1 MMESFRIMELSKGP
15 RVRFSPFYERSVE
28 SGIRVASVYNRTVL
42 PVATDDPKA
51 DYEALT
57 ERVAIWDVGCQRQV
71 QVHGPDALKLCR
83 YMSARDLSQLKIGV
97 AKYAPLCDH
106 EGRLI
111 NDPVVLR
118 VDEETI
124 WFSIADS
131 DILLWARAIAG
142 EGDYDVEITEPDVSP
157 LAVQGPMA
165 AALIAQVFGDWTK
178 ELKFFHFRRI
188 THQGIPLVI
197 CRSGWSKQGGFELFL
212 EDSAKGADL
221 WDLIWNAGKDLG
233 IRPGGPN
240 NVERMKLSFHGAL
253 TLTRSAIL
261 PVRHRPI
268 RRPRSRTRLIGK
280 EALIAKELKVRQR
293 TQGPSY

>member
-1 MMESFRIMELSKGP
+1 MESFRIMELSKGP

-165 AALIAQVFGDWTK
+165 AALIAQVFGDWTE

-188 THQGIPLVI
+188 THQGIPLVL

-212 EDSAKGADL
+212 EDAQRRRS
-221 WDLIWNAGKDLG
+221 LG
-233 IRPGGPN
+233 PDMECR
-240 NVERMKLSFHGAL
+240 
-253 TLTRSAIL
+253 
-261 PVRHRPI
+261 
-268 RRPRSRTRLIGK
+268 
-280 EALIAKELKVRQR
+280 
-293 TQGPSY
+293 